1 MPEAD
6 SPQAN
11 FSLRKQG
18 DEMKSIGEL
27 SQRLSVY
34 QASCPQ
40 TEPVYIEILR
50 KMGGEKRL
58 RVALELYEIALN
70 LARQNI
76 LEKYPDITEEEL
88 KRKIFERFGYDTGR
102 LAGKSNR

>member
-1 MPEAD
+1 
-6 SPQAN
+6 
-11 FSLRKQG
+11 
-18 DEMKSIGEL
+18 MKSIGEV

-34 QASCPQ
+34 QAGCPQ